1 MNKLQKEAAANTPED
16 YRERVAMLTG
26 SRFEWDTKLSV
37 RFTDG
42 TNNRHD
48 ILSRRWEKTFDL
60 VEECENYK
68 LSRVPKNNRT
78 GDLVSIKIGKKRFK
92 PLDYHL
98 MAYGG
103 LVSER
108 LKKLLENWGSE
119 SFFFT
124 PIDFLAWDGSK
135 FGSEQYYY
143 MTIRNYVNFSA
154 PSVDIKQSQLP
165 SFNASGFSLDPIDI
179 RNYCALHENKI
190 LYDRLKSIGLCAVYF
205 THDKF
210 FMSPDLLQEIRSNEI
225 SGFDVKTLN
234 KDELKGGTVV
244 YV

>member
-16 YRERVAMLTG
+16 YRERIAMLTG
-26 SRFEWDTKLSV
+26 SRFSWDTKLSLL
-37 RFTDG
+37 FSDG
-42 TNNRHD
+42 TSNYHD
-48 ILSRRWEKTFDL
+48 IISSQWEQTFD
-60 VEECENYK
+60 VVDECESYK

-98 MAYGG
+98 LAYGG

-108 LKKLLENWGSE
+108 LKKLLDNWDSE

-143 MTIRNYVNFSA
+143 MTIRNYLDFHA
-154 PSVDIKQSQLP
+154 PCVDMKQSQLP
-165 SFNASGFSLDPIDI
+165 GFTASGFVMQPLD
-179 RNYCALHENKI
+179 RRYYVTLHENKN
-190 LYDRLKSIGLCAVYF
+190 LYEKMKSIGLCAVYF
-205 THDKF
+205 VNDIF
-210 FMSPDLLQEIRSNEI
+210 FMSPDLLQEIRSNQI

>member
-1 MNKLQKEAAANTPED
+1 M
-16 YRERVAMLTG
+16 
-26 SRFEWDTKLSV
+26 
-37 RFTDG
+37 
-42 TNNRHD
+42 
-48 ILSRRWEKTFDL
+48 
-60 VEECENYK
+60 
-68 LSRVPKNNRT
+68 NNRT
-78 GDLVSIKIGKKRFK
+78 GDLVSIKICKKIFK

-98 MAYGG
+98 FNYGG
-103 LVSER
+103 VVSN
-108 LKKLLENWGSE
+108 KLRELLIKWDAE

-143 MTIRNYVNFSA
+143 MTIRNYLDFHT
-154 PSVDIKQSQLP
+154 PCVDMKQSQLP
-165 SFNASGFSLDPIDI
+165 GFTASGFVMQPLD
-179 RNYCALHENKI
+179 RRYYVALHENKH
-190 LYDRLKSIGLCAVYF
+190 LYEKMKSIGLCAVYF
-205 THDKF
+205 VNDIF

>member
-16 YRERVAMLTG
+16 YRERIAMLTG
-26 SRFEWDTKLSV
+26 SRFSWDTKLSLL
-37 RFTDG
+37 FSDG
-42 TNNRHD
+42 TSNRHD
-48 ILSRRWEKTFDL
+48 MLSPLWEQTFDS
-60 VEECENYK
+60 VEECESYK

-98 MAYGG
+98 LAYGG

-108 LKKLLENWGSE
+108 LKKLLDDWDSE

-143 MTIRNYVNFSA
+143 MTIRNYVSFSA
-154 PSVDIKQSQLP
+154 PNVDIKQSQLTG
-165 SFNASGFSLDPIDI
+165 FTASGFALDPLDI
-179 RNYCALHENKI
+179 HHYVALHENKH
-190 LYDRLKSIGLCAVYF
+190 LYERLKSVGLCAVYF
-205 THDKF
+205 TKDKF

-225 SGFDVKTLN
+225 SGFDVKHLI
-234 KDELKGGTVV
+234 KMS
-244 YV
+244 

>member
-16 YRERVAMLTG
+16 YRERIAMLTG
-26 SRFEWDTKLSV
+26 SRFEWDTKLSLL
-37 RFTDG
+37 FSDG
-42 TNNRHD
+42 TSNYHD
-48 ILSRRWEKTFDL
+48 IISPLWEQTFDV
-60 VEECENYK
+60 VEECESYK

-98 MAYGG
+98 LAYGG

-108 LKKLLENWGSE
+108 LKRLLDNWDSE

-165 SFNASGFSLDPIDI
+165 GFTASGFVMGPLEM
-179 RNYCALHENKI
+179 RYYVALHEDKNIYEK
-190 LYDRLKSIGLCAVYF
+190 LKNVGLCAVYF
-205 THDKF
+205 TTDKF
-210 FMSPDLLQEIRSNEI
+210 FISPELLQEIRSNEI